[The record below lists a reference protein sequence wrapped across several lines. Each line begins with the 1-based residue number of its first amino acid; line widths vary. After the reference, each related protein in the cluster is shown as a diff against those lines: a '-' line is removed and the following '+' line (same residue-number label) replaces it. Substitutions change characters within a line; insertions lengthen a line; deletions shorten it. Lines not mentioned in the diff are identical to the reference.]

1 MAHIDTS
8 EVIRA
13 SIWIRPTGDALTKV
27 EDAIRIANKRGG
39 GPRVDPHITVLSGI
53 ERTHASA
60 EEKLKQWKKQL
71 KRQDLVA

>member
-27 EDAIRIANKRGG
+27 EDAIRIANNRG
-39 GPRVDPHITVLSGI
+39 
-53 ERTHASA
+53 
-60 EEKLKQWKKQL
+60 
-71 KRQDLVA
+71 